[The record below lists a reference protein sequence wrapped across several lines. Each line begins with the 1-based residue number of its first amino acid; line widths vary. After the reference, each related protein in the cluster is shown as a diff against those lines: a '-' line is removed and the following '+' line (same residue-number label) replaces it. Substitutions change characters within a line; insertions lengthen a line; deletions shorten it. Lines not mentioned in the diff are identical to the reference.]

1 MANARLLAVQLL
13 DKTFLKNGFSNIV
26 LDTALNS
33 SQLSV
38 QDKKFCTALY
48 YGVIER
54 KITLDYIISEYCKQ
68 PKKIDATVF
77 NILRLGV
84 YQLLY
89 MDNVPDNAAVDE
101 SVKLAVKTGHS
112 KLKGLVNAVLRNFI
126 RDDKKYV
133 FPKNNFEM
141 LSVKYSAPVW
151 LVRKITKEYGE
162 NYAKA
167 VLESSVKKPPVTV
180 RLNAVHADENA
191 LFENS
196 GGFEFIRDNC
206 IKNCYELKGG
216 GDISLIPAFKKGM
229 FHVQDSASQFCCM
242 ALNPQKNDIVIDIC
256 SAPGGKAFTIAEI
269 MENTGTV
276 YAFDLYEKRV
286 GLIKQGAKRLG
297 LSNINAQVGDAS
309 VFNENI
315 PEADKI
321 LCDVPCSGLGV
332 IRRKPEIKYKNPY
345 EFKELSEIQ
354 YKILENAS
362 QYLKIGGELV
372 YSTCTL
378 NKKENEE
385 VIEKFLKNHSEFTG
399 VNFLENFGEPF
410 NDFKVVLSP
419 EYFNCDGFFI
429 SKIKRRG

>member
-26 LDTALNS
+26 LDTALNG

-54 KITLDYIISEYCKQ
+54 KITLDYIISKYCKQ
-68 PKKIDATVF
+68 PKKLDATVF
-77 NILRLGV
+77 NILRLGI

-101 SVKLAVKTGHS
+101 SVKLAKKTGHF
-112 KLKGLVNAVLRNFI
+112 KLSGLVNAVLRNFI
-126 RDDKKYV
+126 RDDKKYQ
-133 FPKNNFEM
+133 FPKNHFEM

-151 LVRKITKEYGE
+151 LIKKITNEYGR
-162 NYAKA
+162 NYADA
-167 VLESSVKKPPVTV
+167 VLESSVKKPPVTI
-180 RLNAVHADENA
+180 RLNNVHADKNA
-191 LFENS
+191 LLDNS
-196 GGFEFIRDNC
+196 GEFEFIKDKF
-206 IKNCYELKGG
+206 IPNCYELQGG
-216 GDISLIPAFKKGM
+216 GDITSVPAFEKGM
-229 FHVQDSASQFCCM
+229 FHVQDSASQLCCM

-256 SAPGGKAFTIAEI
+256 SAPGGKTFTIAEM

-286 GLIKQGAKRLG
+286 GLIKQGAERLG
-297 LSNINAQVGDAS
+297 LSNIKAQVGDAS

-315 PEADKI
+315 PLADKI

-332 IRRKPEIKYKNPY
+332 IRRKPEIKYKNPN
-345 EFKELSEIQ
+345 EFENLPDIQ

-362 QYLKIGGELV
+362 KYLKIGGELV

-385 VIEKFLKNHSEFTG
+385 VIEKFLENHSEFTG
-399 VNFLENFGEPF
+399 VNFLENLGEPF
-410 NDFKVVLSP
+410 NDFKAVLSP

-429 SKIKRRG
+429 SKIKKMG